1 MLQFLKDKI
10 KFNTHKDGRPKGFID
25 VLLKWITTANTD
37 VSIMDLLV
45 LDNHSRIEWHVQNA
59 KGSRS

>member
-1 MLQFLKDKI
+1 LKDKI
-10 KFNTHKDGRPKGFID
+10 KFNTHKAGLPKGFID
-25 VLLKWITTANTD
+25 VLLKWITTTNAD
-37 VSIMDLLV
+37 VSIVELLV